1 MITEFI
7 GHFHPLVVH
16 LPIGILIFTF
26 ILELIQLKSKTKFNQ
41 AILLGTFIGT
51 AFAIVSAIMGWLLSL
66 DGGYDEKLLNN
77 HQYAGW
83 ILCFFCILLVIVKM
97 FFSANVYFDK
107 LNKSLWSIIII
118 VLFLVGHFGGSI
130 THGADYLSLDLSAG
144 NKEVKKAL
152 SIDSISAL
160 PPEKQAQV
168 NTYEGLIYPLLDAK
182 CIQCHNSEKK
192 KGNLQL
198 TSIDLILKGGKKG
211 PALTAYNAN
220 QSLMIQRMLLD
231 PANDKHMPPKGKPQ
245 LNNKEINLIYWWVQH
260 GASINDKLG
269 VALLNDTV
277 KNLIASKI
285 VPAFPAL
292 SLPQTF
298 LVDSNKINSLKQLGL
313 IVHPI
318 AKGVGYVDL
327 SAMNTPLLNDL
338 QLQKIT
344 ILDSHLVW
352 LNLANTKIT
361 NKSIATLSSCKNI
374 LKLNVA
380 YTSLNDDAIGL
391 LNQFTK
397 LSYLNIVGTS
407 ITDNGLAKLNL
418 SNNFKSLYCW
428 NTKITQGGVDQFR
441 KRYPNIQ
448 INFENESTF
457 KK

>member
-26 ILELIQLKSKTKFNQ
+26 ILELIQLKSKTKFDQ
-41 AILLGTFIGT
+41 AIFIGIFLGTI
-51 AFAIVSAIMGWLLSL
+51 FAIVAAVMGWLLSL

-83 ILCFFCILLVIVKM
+83 ILCLFCILLVIVKM

-118 VLFLVGHFGGSI
+118 VLFVVGHFGGSI
-130 THGADYLSLDLSAG
+130 THGADYLALDLSAG

-152 SIDSISAL
+152 SIDSVSAL

-168 NTYEGLIYPLLDAK
+168 NMYEGLIYPLLDAK

-211 PALTAYNAN
+211 PAITAFNA
-220 QSLMIQRMLLD
+220 QESLMIQRMLLD
-231 PANDKHMPPKGKPQ
+231 PASDKHMPPKGKPQ

-269 VALLNDTV
+269 FALLNDTV

-285 VPAFPAL
+285 APVFPTL

-318 AKGVGYVDL
+318 AKGVGYLDL
-327 SAMNTPLLNDL
+327 SAMNAPLLNDV
-338 QLQKIT
+338 QVQKIS

-352 LNLANTKIT
+352 LNLANTRIT
-361 NKSIATLSSCKNI
+361 NNSIATLSSCKNI

-380 YTSLNDDAIGL
+380 YTSLNDDAISL

-397 LSYLNIVGTS
+397 LNYLNIVGTS
-407 ITDNGLAKLNL
+407 VSDNGLAKLNL
-418 SNNFKSLYCW
+418 SNSLKTLYCW
-428 NTKITQGGVDQFR
+428 NTKITQSGVDQFK

-448 INFENESTF
+448 INF
-457 KK
+457 

>member
-313 IVHPI
+313 IVNLI
-318 AKGVGYVDL
+318 AKGVGYIDL
-327 SAMNTPLLNDL
+327 SAMNAPLLNDL

-374 LKLNVA
+374 LKLNLA

-448 INFENESTF
+448 INF
-457 KK
+457 

>member
-1 MITEFI
+1 
-7 GHFHPLVVH
+7 VH

-26 ILELIQLKSKTKFNQ
+26 ILELIQLKSKTKFDQ
-41 AILLGTFIGT
+41 AIFIGIFLGTI
-51 AFAIVSAIMGWLLSL
+51 FAIVAAVMGWLLSL

-83 ILCFFCILLVIVKM
+83 ILCLFCILLVIVKM

-118 VLFLVGHFGGSI
+118 VLFVVGHFGGSI
-130 THGADYLSLDLSAG
+130 THGADYLALDLSAG

-152 SIDSISAL
+152 SIDSVSAL

-168 NTYEGLIYPLLDAK
+168 NMYEGLIYPLLDAK

-211 PALTAYNAN
+211 PAITAFNAHE
-220 QSLMIQRMLLD
+220 SLMIQRMLLD
-231 PANDKHMPPKGKPQ
+231 PASDKHMPPKGKPQ

-269 VALLNDTV
+269 FALLNDTV

-285 VPAFPAL
+285 APVFPTL

-318 AKGVGYVDL
+318 AKGVGYLDL
-327 SAMNTPLLNDL
+327 SAMNAPLLNDV
-338 QLQKIT
+338 QVQKIS

-352 LNLANTKIT
+352 LNLANTRIT
-361 NKSIATLSSCKNI
+361 NNSIATLSSCKNI

-380 YTSLNDDAIGL
+380 YTSLNDDAIIL

-397 LSYLNIVGTS
+397 MNYLNIVGTS
-407 ITDNGLAKLNL
+407 VSDNGLAKLNL
-418 SNNFKSLYCW
+418 SNSLKTLYCW
-428 NTKITQGGVDQFR
+428 NTKITQTGVDQFR

-448 INFENESTF
+448 INF
-457 KK
+457 

>member
-26 ILELIQLKSKTKFNQ
+26 ILELIQLKSKNKFDQ
-41 AILLGTFIGT
+41 AIFIGIFLGTI
-51 AFAIVSAIMGWLLSL
+51 FAIVAAVMGWLLSL

-83 ILCFFCILLVIVKM
+83 ILCFFCFVLVIVKK
-97 FFSANVYFDK
+97 YFHALPYFNQ
-107 LNKSLWSIIII
+107 LNKSLWGIIIV

-130 THGADYLSLDLSAG
+130 THGADYLALDLSAG

-152 SIDSISAL
+152 SIDSVSAL

-168 NTYEGLIYPLLDAK
+168 NMYEGLIYPLLDAK

-211 PALTAYNAN
+211 PAITAFNA
-220 QSLMIQRMLLD
+220 QESLIIQRMLLD
-231 PANDKHMPPKGKPQ
+231 PASDKHMPPKGKPQ

-285 VPAFPAL
+285 APVFPTL

-318 AKGVGYVDL
+318 AKGVGYLDL
-327 SAMNTPLLNDL
+327 SAMNAPLLNDV
-338 QLQKIT
+338 QVQKIS

-352 LNLANTKIT
+352 LNLANTRIT
-361 NKSIATLSSCKNI
+361 NNSIATLSSCKNI

-380 YTSLNDDAIGL
+380 YTSLNDDAISL
-391 LNQFTK
+391 LNQLTK
-397 LSYLNIVGTS
+397 LNYLNIVGTS

-418 SNNFKSLYCW
+418 SNNLKTIYCW

-448 INFENESTF
+448 INF
-457 KK
+457 

>member
-16 LPIGILIFTF
+16 LPIGILLFAF
-26 ILELIQLKSKTKFNQ
+26 FLELIQLKSSTNFSQ
-41 AILLGTFIGT
+41 AILIGTIAGT
-51 AFAIVSAIMGWLLSL
+51 AFAIVSATMGWLLSL
-66 DGGYDEKLLNN
+66 DGGYDESLLNY

-83 ILCFFCILLVIVKM
+83 ILCFFCMVLVILKKYFHALT
-97 FFSANVYFDK
+97 FFNQ
-107 LNKSLWSIIII
+107 LNKSLWGTII
-118 VLFLVGHFGGSI
+118 VVLFVVGHFGGSI
-130 THGADYLSLDLSAG
+130 THGADYLALDLSAG
-144 NKEVKKAL
+144 NKEIKKAL
-152 SIDSISAL
+152 SIDSVSAL

-168 NTYEGLIYPLLDAK
+168 NMYEGLIYPLLDAK

-211 PALTAYNAN
+211 PAITAFNAEE
-220 QSLMIQRMLLD
+220 SLMIQRMLLD

-318 AKGVGYVDL
+318 AKGVGYLDL
-327 SAMNTPLLNDL
+327 SAMNAPLLNDL
-338 QLQKIT
+338 QLQKIA

-380 YTSLNDDAIGL
+380 YTSLNDDAISL

-397 LSYLNIVGTS
+397 LNYLNIVGTS
-407 ITDNGLAKLNL
+407 ITDNGLAKLNI
-418 SNNFKSLYCW
+418 SNNLKTIYCW
-428 NTKITQGGVDQFR
+428 NTKITQDGVDQFK

-448 INFENESTF
+448 INF
-457 KK
+457 

>member
-26 ILELIQLKSKTKFNQ
+26 ILELIQLKSKTKFDQ
-41 AILLGTFIGT
+41 AIFIGIFLGTI
-51 AFAIVSAIMGWLLSL
+51 FAIVAAVMGWLLSL

-83 ILCFFCILLVIVKM
+83 ILCFFCFVLVIVKK
-97 FFSANVYFDK
+97 YFPALSYFNQ
-107 LNKSLWSIIII
+107 LNKSLWGIIIV

-130 THGADYLSLDLSAG
+130 THGADYLALDLSAG

-152 SIDSISAL
+152 SIDSVSAL

-168 NTYEGLIYPLLDAK
+168 NMYEGLIYPLLDAK

-211 PALTAYNAN
+211 PAITAFNA
-220 QSLMIQRMLLD
+220 QESLIIQRMLLD
-231 PANDKHMPPKGKPQ
+231 PASDKHMPPKGKPQ

-285 VPAFPAL
+285 APVFPSL

-313 IVHPI
+313 IVHSI
-318 AKGVGYVDL
+318 AKGVGYLDL
-327 SAMNTPLLNDL
+327 SAMNAPLLNDV
-338 QLQKIT
+338 QVQKIS

-352 LNLANTKIT
+352 LNLANTRIT
-361 NKSIATLSSCKNI
+361 NNSIATLSSCKNI

-380 YTSLNDDAIGL
+380 YTSLNDDAISL
-391 LNQFTK
+391 MNQFTK
-397 LSYLNIVGTS
+397 LNYLNIVGTS
-407 ITDNGLAKLNL
+407 VSDNGLAKLNL
-418 SNNFKSLYCW
+418 SNSLKTLYCW
-428 NTKITQGGVDQFR
+428 NTKITQSGVDQFK

-448 INFENESTF
+448 INF
-457 KK
+457 

>member
-26 ILELIQLKSKTKFNQ
+26 ILELIQLKSKTKFDQ

-51 AFAIVSAIMGWLLSL
+51 TFAIVSATMGWLLSM
-66 DGGYDEKLLNN
+66 DGGYDEQLLNS

-83 ILCFFCILLVIVKM
+83 ILCFFCIVLIITKKYFHEIFYFNQLIKLL
-97 FFSANVYFDK
+97 
-107 LNKSLWSIIII
+107 WGIIII

-130 THGADYLSLDLSAG
+130 THGADYLILDLSAG
-144 NKEVKKAL
+144 NKEVNKVL

-160 PPEKQAQV
+160 PPEKQALV
-168 NTYEGLIYPLLDAK
+168 NIYKGLIYPLLDAK

-198 TSIDLILKGGKKG
+198 TSIDLTLKGGIKG
-211 PALTAYNAN
+211 PAITPFSAN
-220 QSLMIQRMLLD
+220 ESLMIQRMLLD
-231 PANDKHMPPKGKPQ
+231 PANDKHMPPRGKPQ
-245 LNNKEINLIYWWVQH
+245 LNNKEIGLIYWWVQH
-260 GASINDKLG
+260 GASVNDNLG
-269 VALLNDTV
+269 NALLNDTV

-285 VPAFPAL
+285 VPSFPAL
-292 SLPQTF
+292 SLPTTS
-298 LVDSNKINSLKQLGL
+298 LVDSNKINTLKQLGL

-318 AKGVGYVDL
+318 SKGVEYFDL
-327 SAMNTPLLNDL
+327 SAMNVSQLNDL
-338 QLQKIT
+338 ETQIIS

-361 NKSIATLSSCKNI
+361 NKGIANLSSCKNI
-374 LKLNVA
+374 IKLNVA
-380 YTSLNDDAIGL
+380 YTLLDDDAIIL
-391 LNQFTK
+391 LNHFTK

-407 ITDNGLAKLNL
+407 ITDNGLAKLNP

-428 NTKITQGGVDQFR
+428 NTKVTQSGVDNFKKQ
-441 KRYPNIQ
+441 YPNIQ
-448 INFENESTF
+448 IYF
-457 KK
+457 

>member
-26 ILELIQLKSKTKFNQ
+26 ILELIQSKSKTKFDQ

-51 AFAIVSAIMGWLLSL
+51 TFAIVSATMGWLLSM
-66 DGGYDEKLLNN
+66 DGGYDEQLLNS

-83 ILCFFCILLVIVKM
+83 ILCFFCIVLIITKKYFHEIFYFNQLIKLL
-97 FFSANVYFDK
+97 
-107 LNKSLWSIIII
+107 WGIIII

-130 THGADYLSLDLSAG
+130 THGADYLILDLSAG
-144 NKEVKKAL
+144 NKEVNKVL

-160 PPEKQAQV
+160 PPEKQALV
-168 NTYEGLIYPLLDAK
+168 NIYKGLIYPLLDAK

-198 TSIDLILKGGKKG
+198 TSIDLTLEGGIKG
-211 PALTAYNAN
+211 PAITPFRAN
-220 QSLMIQRMLLD
+220 ESLMIQRMLLD
-231 PANDKHMPPKGKPQ
+231 PANDKHMPPRGKPQ
-245 LNNKEINLIYWWVQH
+245 LNNKEIGLIYWWVQH
-260 GASINDKLG
+260 GASVNDNLG
-269 VALLNDTV
+269 NALLNDTV

-285 VPAFPAL
+285 VPSFPAL
-292 SLPQTF
+292 SLPTTS
-298 LVDSNKINSLKQLGL
+298 LVDSNKINTLKQLGL

-318 AKGVGYVDL
+318 SKGVGYFDL
-327 SAMNTPLLNDL
+327 SAMNASQLNDL
-338 QLQKIT
+338 ETQKIS

-352 LNLANTKIT
+352 VNLANTKIT
-361 NKSIATLSSCKNI
+361 NKGIANLSSCKNI
-374 LKLNVA
+374 IKLNVA
-380 YTSLNDDAIGL
+380 YTLLDDEAIIL

-407 ITDNGLAKLNL
+407 ITDNGLAKLNP

-428 NTKITQGGVDQFR
+428 NTKVTQSGVDNFR
-441 KRYPNIQ
+441 KQYPNIQ
-448 INFENESTF
+448 IYF
-457 KK
+457 

>member
-1 MITEFI
+1 
-7 GHFHPLVVH
+7 VH

-118 VLFLVGHFGGSI
+118 VLFVVGHFGGSI

-313 IVHPI
+313 IVNLI
-318 AKGVGYVDL
+318 AKGVGYIDL
-327 SAMNTPLLNDL
+327 SAMNAPLLNDL

-448 INFENESTF
+448 INF
-457 KK
+457 

>member
-16 LPIGILIFTF
+16 LPIGILLFAF
-26 ILELIQLKSKTKFNQ
+26 FLELIQLKSSTNFSQ
-41 AILLGTFIGT
+41 AILIGTIVGT
-51 AFAIVSAIMGWLLSL
+51 AFAIVSATMGWLLSL
-66 DGGYDEKLLNN
+66 DGGYDESLLNY

-83 ILCFFCILLVIVKM
+83 ILCLFCILLVIVKI

-118 VLFLVGHFGGSI
+118 VLFVVGHFGGSI
-130 THGADYLSLDLSAG
+130 THGADYLALDLSAG

-152 SIDSISAL
+152 SIDSVSAL

-168 NTYEGLIYPLLDAK
+168 NMYEGLIYPLLDAK

-260 GASINDKLG
+260 GALVNDKLG
-269 VALLNDTV
+269 NALLNDTV

-285 VPAFPAL
+285 IPAFPAL
-292 SLPQTF
+292 SLPQTS
-298 LVDSNKINSLKQLGL
+298 LVDSNKINTLKQLGL

-318 AKGVGYVDL
+318 AKGVGYLDL
-327 SAMNTPLLNDL
+327 SAMNAPLLNDV
-338 QLQKIT
+338 QVQKIS

-352 LNLANTKIT
+352 LNLANTRIT
-361 NKSIATLSSCKNI
+361 NNSIATLSSCKNI

-380 YTSLNDDAIGL
+380 YTSLNDDAISL

-397 LSYLNIVGTS
+397 LNYLNIVGTS
-407 ITDNGLAKLNL
+407 VSDNGLAKLNL
-418 SNNFKSLYCW
+418 SNSLKTLYCW
-428 NTKITQGGVDQFR
+428 NTKITQSGVDQFK

-448 INFENESTF
+448 INF
-457 KK
+457 

>member
-26 ILELIQLKSKTKFNQ
+26 ILELIQLRSKSNFDQ
-41 AILLGTFIGT
+41 SIFIGT
-51 AFAIVSAIMGWLLSL
+51 VVGSVFAFVSATMGWLLSL
-66 DGGYDEKLLNN
+66 DGGYDVQLLNN

-83 ILCFFCILLVIVKM
+83 ILCLFCILLVIVKI

-118 VLFLVGHFGGSI
+118 VLFVVGHFGGSI
-130 THGADYLSLDLSAG
+130 THGADYLALDLSSG

-152 SIDSISAL
+152 SIDSVSAL
-160 PPEKQAQV
+160 PPEKQAQM
-168 NTYEGLIYPLLDAK
+168 NMYEGLIYPLLDAK

-211 PALTAYNAN
+211 PALTAFDAHE
-220 QSLMIQRMLLD
+220 SLMIQRMLLD

-245 LNNKEINLIYWWVQH
+245 FNNKEINLIYWWVQH
-260 GASINDKLG
+260 GASVNDKLG
-269 VALLNDTV
+269 AALLNDTV

-285 VPAFPAL
+285 IPALPAL
-292 SLPQTF
+292 SLPTTF
-298 LVDSNKINSLKQLGL
+298 LVDSNKMNSLKRLGL
-313 IVHPI
+313 IVNPI
-318 AKGVGYVDL
+318 AKGNGYIDL
-327 SAMNTPLLNDL
+327 SAMSVPALNDL
-338 QLQKIT
+338 QVQKIS

-361 NKSIATLSSCKNI
+361 NKGIATLSSCKNI

-380 YTSLNDDAIGL
+380 YTLLNDDAIGL

-397 LSYLNIVGTS
+397 LNYLNIVGTS
-407 ITDNGLAKLNL
+407 ITDHGLVKLNPSKNL
-418 SNNFKSLYCW
+418 KSIYCW

-448 INFENESTF
+448 INF
-457 KK
+457 

>member
-1 MITEFI
+1 MISEFI

-152 SIDSISAL
+152 SIDSVSAL

-168 NTYEGLIYPLLDAK
+168 NMYEGLIYPLLDAK

-313 IVHPI
+313 IVNLI
-318 AKGVGYVDL
+318 AKGVGYIDL
-327 SAMNTPLLNDL
+327 SAMNAPLLNDL

-448 INFENESTF
+448 INF
-457 KK
+457 

>member
-26 ILELIQLKSKTKFNQ
+26 ILELIQLKSKTKFDQ

-51 AFAIVSAIMGWLLSL
+51 TFAIVSATMGWLLSM
-66 DGGYDEKLLNN
+66 DGGYDEQLLNS

-83 ILCFFCILLVIVKM
+83 ILCFFCIVLIITKKCFHAFL
-97 FFSANVYFDK
+97 YFNQLIK
-107 LNKSLWSIIII
+107 FLWGIIII

-130 THGADYLSLDLSAG
+130 THGADYLILDLSAG
-144 NKEVKKAL
+144 NKEVNKVL

-160 PPEKQAQV
+160 PPEKQALV
-168 NTYEGLIYPLLDAK
+168 NIYKGLIYPLLDAK

-198 TSIDLILKGGKKG
+198 TSIDLTLEGGIKG
-211 PALTAYNAN
+211 PAITPFRAN
-220 QSLMIQRMLLD
+220 ESLMIQRMLLD
-231 PANDKHMPPKGKPQ
+231 PANDKHMPPRGKPQ
-245 LNNKEINLIYWWVQH
+245 LNNKELGLIYWWVQH
-260 GASINDKLG
+260 GASVNDNLG
-269 VALLNDTV
+269 NALLNDTV

-285 VPAFPAL
+285 VPTFPAL
-292 SLPQTF
+292 SLPTTS
-298 LVDSNKINSLKQLGL
+298 LVDSNKINTLKQLGL

-318 AKGVGYVDL
+318 SKGVGYFDL
-327 SAMNTPLLNDL
+327 SAMNASQLNDL
-338 QLQKIT
+338 ETQKIS

-352 LNLANTKIT
+352 VNLANTKIT
-361 NKSIATLSSCKNI
+361 NKGIANLSSCKNI
-374 LKLNVA
+374 IKLNVA
-380 YTSLNDDAIGL
+380 YTLLDDEAIIL

-407 ITDNGLAKLNL
+407 ITDNGLAKLNP

-428 NTKITQGGVDQFR
+428 NTKVTQSGVDNFKKQ
-441 KRYPNIQ
+441 YPNIQ
-448 INFENESTF
+448 IYF
-457 KK
+457 

>member
-16 LPIGILIFTF
+16 LPIGILLFAF
-26 ILELIQLKSKTKFNQ
+26 FLEIIQLKSSTNFSQ
-41 AILLGTFIGT
+41 AILIGTIAAT

-260 GASINDKLG
+260 GALVNDKLG
-269 VALLNDTV
+269 NALLNDTV

-285 VPAFPAL
+285 VPAFPTL
-292 SLPQTF
+292 LLPQTS
-298 LVDSNKINSLKQLGL
+298 LVDSNKINTLKQLGL
-313 IVHPI
+313 IVQPI
-318 AKGVGYVDL
+318 AKGIGYVDL
-327 SAMNTPLLNDL
+327 SAMNAALLNDV
-338 QLQKIT
+338 QAQKIS

-361 NKSIATLSSCKNI
+361 NKGIANLSSCKNVI
-374 LKLNVA
+374 KLNVA

-448 INFENESTF
+448 INF
-457 KK
+457 

>member
-298 LVDSNKINSLKQLGL
+298 VVDSNKINSLKQLGL
-313 IVHPI
+313 IVNLI
-318 AKGVGYVDL
+318 AKGVGYIDL
-327 SAMNTPLLNDL
+327 SAMNAPLLNDL

-448 INFENESTF
+448 INF
-457 KK
+457 

>member
-211 PALTAYNAN
+211 PAITAFNA
-220 QSLMIQRMLLD
+220 QESLMIQRMLLD

-269 VALLNDTV
+269 VALLSDTV

-313 IVHPI
+313 IVNLI
-318 AKGVGYVDL
+318 AKGVGYIDL
-327 SAMNTPLLNDL
+327 SAMNAPLLNDL

-448 INFENESTF
+448 INF
-457 KK
+457 

>member
-313 IVHPI
+313 IVNLI
-318 AKGVGYVDL
+318 AKGVGYIDL
-327 SAMNTPLLNDL
+327 SAMNAPLLNDL

-380 YTSLNDDAIGL
+380 YTSLNDDAISL
-391 LNQFTK
+391 LNQFTQ
-397 LSYLNIVGTS
+397 LNYLNIVGTS
-407 ITDNGLAKLNL
+407 ISDNGLAKLNL
-418 SNNFKSLYCW
+418 SNNLKTIYCW

-448 INFENESTF
+448 INF
-457 KK
+457 

>member
-313 IVHPI
+313 IVNLI
-318 AKGVGYVDL
+318 AKGVGYIDL
-327 SAMNTPLLNDL
+327 SAMNAPLLNDL

-361 NKSIATLSSCKNI
+361 NKGFANLSSCKNVI
-374 LKLNVA
+374 KLNVA

-448 INFENESTF
+448 INF
-457 KK
+457 

>member
-313 IVHPI
+313 IVNLI
-318 AKGVGYVDL
+318 AKGVGYIDL
-327 SAMNTPLLNDL
+327 SAMNAPLLNDL

-361 NKSIATLSSCKNI
+361 NKGFANLSSCKNVI
-374 LKLNVA
+374 KLNVA
-380 YTSLNDDAIGL
+380 YTSLNDDAISL

-448 INFENESTF
+448 INF
-457 KK
+457 

>member
-26 ILELIQLKSKTKFNQ
+26 ILELIQLKSKTKFDQ
-41 AILLGTFIGT
+41 AIFIGIFLGTI
-51 AFAIVSAIMGWLLSL
+51 FAIVAAVMGWLLSL

-83 ILCFFCILLVIVKM
+83 ILCLFCILLVIVKM

-118 VLFLVGHFGGSI
+118 VLFVVGHFGGSI
-130 THGADYLSLDLSAG
+130 THGADYLALDLSAG

-152 SIDSISAL
+152 SIDSVSAL

-168 NTYEGLIYPLLDAK
+168 NMYEGLIYPLLDAK

-211 PALTAYNAN
+211 PAITAFNA
-220 QSLMIQRMLLD
+220 QESLMIQRMLLD
-231 PANDKHMPPKGKPQ
+231 PASDKHMPPKGKPQ

-269 VALLNDTV
+269 FALLNDTV

-285 VPAFPAL
+285 APVFPTL

-313 IVHPI
+313 IVHSI
-318 AKGVGYVDL
+318 AKGVGYLDL
-327 SAMNTPLLNDL
+327 SAMNAPLLNDV
-338 QLQKIT
+338 QVQKIS

-352 LNLANTKIT
+352 LNLANTRIT
-361 NKSIATLSSCKNI
+361 NNSIATLSSCKNI

-380 YTSLNDDAIGL
+380 YTSLNDDAIIL

-397 LSYLNIVGTS
+397 MNYLNIVGTS
-407 ITDNGLAKLNL
+407 VSDNGLAKLNL
-418 SNNFKSLYCW
+418 SNSLKTLYCW
-428 NTKITQGGVDQFR
+428 NTKITQTGVDQFR

-448 INFENESTF
+448 INF
-457 KK
+457 

>member
-211 PALTAYNAN
+211 PAITAFNA
-220 QSLMIQRMLLD
+220 QESLMIQRMLLD

-313 IVHPI
+313 IVNLI
-318 AKGVGYVDL
+318 AKGVGYIDL
-327 SAMNTPLLNDL
+327 SAMNAPLLNDL

-448 INFENESTF
+448 INF
-457 KK
+457 

>member
-26 ILELIQLKSKTKFNQ
+26 ILELIQLKSKTKFDQ
-41 AILLGTFIGT
+41 AIFIGIFLGTI
-51 AFAIVSAIMGWLLSL
+51 FAIVAAVMGWLLSL

-83 ILCFFCILLVIVKM
+83 ILCLFCILLVIVKM

-118 VLFLVGHFGGSI
+118 VLFVVGHFGGSI
-130 THGADYLSLDLSAG
+130 THGADYLALDLSAG
-144 NKEVKKAL
+144 NKEIKKAL
-152 SIDSISAL
+152 SIDSVSAL

-168 NTYEGLIYPLLDAK
+168 NMYEGLIYPLLDAK

-211 PALTAYNAN
+211 PAITAFNAEE
-220 QSLMIQRMLLD
+220 SLMIQRMLLD

-285 VPAFPAL
+285 APVFPTL

-318 AKGVGYVDL
+318 AKGVGYLDL
-327 SAMNTPLLNDL
+327 SAMNAPLLNDV
-338 QLQKIT
+338 QVQKIS

-352 LNLANTKIT
+352 LNLANTRIT
-361 NKSIATLSSCKNI
+361 NNSIATLSSCKNI

-380 YTSLNDDAIGL
+380 YTSLNDDAISL

-397 LSYLNIVGTS
+397 LNYLNIVGTS
-407 ITDNGLAKLNL
+407 VSDNGLAKLNL
-418 SNNFKSLYCW
+418 SNSLKTLYCW
-428 NTKITQGGVDQFR
+428 NTKITQSGVDQFK

-448 INFENESTF
+448 INF
-457 KK
+457 

>member
-26 ILELIQLKSKTKFNQ
+26 ILELIQLKSKTKFDQ
-41 AILLGTFIGT
+41 AIFIGIFLGTI
-51 AFAIVSAIMGWLLSL
+51 FAIVAAVMGWLLSL

-83 ILCFFCILLVIVKM
+83 ILCLFCILLVIVKM

-118 VLFLVGHFGGSI
+118 VLFVVGHFGGSI
-130 THGADYLSLDLSAG
+130 THGADYLALDLSAG

-152 SIDSISAL
+152 SIDSVSAL

-168 NTYEGLIYPLLDAK
+168 NMYEGLIYPLLDAK

-211 PALTAYNAN
+211 PAITAFNA
-220 QSLMIQRMLLD
+220 QESLMIQRMLLD
-231 PANDKHMPPKGKPQ
+231 PASDKHMPPKGKPQ

-269 VALLNDTV
+269 FALLNDTV

-285 VPAFPAL
+285 APVFPTL

-318 AKGVGYVDL
+318 AKGVGYLDL
-327 SAMNTPLLNDL
+327 SAMNAPLLNDV
-338 QLQKIT
+338 QVQKIS

-352 LNLANTKIT
+352 LNLANTRIT
-361 NKSIATLSSCKNI
+361 NNSIATLSSCKNI

-380 YTSLNDDAIGL
+380 YTSLNDDAIIL

-397 LSYLNIVGTS
+397 MNYLNIVGTS
-407 ITDNGLAKLNL
+407 VSDNGLAKLNL
-418 SNNFKSLYCW
+418 SNSLKTLYCW
-428 NTKITQGGVDQFR
+428 NTKITQSGVDQFK

-448 INFENESTF
+448 INF
-457 KK
+457 

>member
-260 GASINDKLG
+260 GALVNDKLG
-269 VALLNDTV
+269 NALLNDTV

-285 VPAFPAL
+285 VPAFPTL
-292 SLPQTF
+292 SLPQTS
-298 LVDSNKINSLKQLGL
+298 LVDSNKINTLKQLGL

-327 SAMNTPLLNDL
+327 SAMNAALLNDV
-338 QLQKIT
+338 QTQKIS

-361 NKSIATLSSCKNI
+361 NKGIANLSSCKNI
-374 LKLNVA
+374 IKLNVA
-380 YTSLNDDAIGL
+380 YTSLNDDAISL

-407 ITDNGLAKLNL
+407 ITDKGLAKLNL

-428 NTKITQGGVDQFR
+428 NTKITQSGVDQFR

-448 INFENESTF
+448 INF
-457 KK
+457 

>member
-26 ILELIQLKSKTKFNQ
+26 ILELIQSKSKTKFDQ

-51 AFAIVSAIMGWLLSL
+51 TFAIVSATMGWLLSM
-66 DGGYDEKLLNN
+66 DGGYDEQLLNS

-83 ILCFFCILLVIVKM
+83 ILCFFCIVLIITKKYFHEIFYFNQLIKLL
-97 FFSANVYFDK
+97 
-107 LNKSLWSIIII
+107 WGIIII

-130 THGADYLSLDLSAG
+130 THGADYLILDLSAG
-144 NKEVKKAL
+144 NKEVNKVL

-160 PPEKQAQV
+160 PPEKQALV
-168 NTYEGLIYPLLDAK
+168 NIYKGLIYPLLDAK

-198 TSIDLILKGGKKG
+198 TSIDLTLKGGIKG
-211 PALTAYNAN
+211 PAITPFSAN
-220 QSLMIQRMLLD
+220 ESLMIQRMLLD
-231 PANDKHMPPKGKPQ
+231 PANDKHMPPRGKPQ
-245 LNNKEINLIYWWVQH
+245 LNNKEIGLIYWWVQH
-260 GASINDKLG
+260 GASVNDNLG
-269 VALLNDTV
+269 NALLNDTV

-285 VPAFPAL
+285 VPSFPAL
-292 SLPQTF
+292 SLPTTS
-298 LVDSNKINSLKQLGL
+298 LVDSNKINTLKQLGL

-318 AKGVGYVDL
+318 SKGVEYFDL
-327 SAMNTPLLNDL
+327 SAMNVSQLNDL
-338 QLQKIT
+338 ETQIIS

-361 NKSIATLSSCKNI
+361 NKGIANLSSCKNI
-374 LKLNVA
+374 IKLNVA
-380 YTSLNDDAIGL
+380 YTLLDDDAIIL
-391 LNQFTK
+391 LNHFTK

-407 ITDNGLAKLNL
+407 ITDNGLAKLNP

-428 NTKITQGGVDQFR
+428 NTKVTQSGVDNFKKQ
-441 KRYPNIQ
+441 YPNIQ
-448 INFENESTF
+448 IYF
-457 KK
+457 

>member
-118 VLFLVGHFGGSI
+118 VLFVVGHFGGSI
-130 THGADYLSLDLSAG
+130 THGADYLALDLSAG
-144 NKEVKKAL
+144 NKEIKKAL
-152 SIDSISAL
+152 SIDSVSAL

-168 NTYEGLIYPLLDAK
+168 NMYEGLIYPLLDAK

-211 PALTAYNAN
+211 PAITAFNA
-220 QSLMIQRMLLD
+220 QESLIIQRMLLD

-285 VPAFPAL
+285 APVFPTL

-318 AKGVGYVDL
+318 AKGVGYLDL
-327 SAMNTPLLNDL
+327 SAMNAPLLNDV
-338 QLQKIT
+338 QVQKIS

-352 LNLANTKIT
+352 LNLANTRIT
-361 NKSIATLSSCKNI
+361 NNSIATLSSCKNI

-380 YTSLNDDAIGL
+380 YTSLNDDAISL

-397 LSYLNIVGTS
+397 LNYLNIVGTS
-407 ITDNGLAKLNL
+407 VSDNGLAKLNL
-418 SNNFKSLYCW
+418 SNSLKTLYCW
-428 NTKITQGGVDQFR
+428 NTKITQSGVDQFK

-448 INFENESTF
+448 INF
-457 KK
+457 

>member
-1 MITEFI
+1 
-7 GHFHPLVVH
+7 VH

-313 IVHPI
+313 IVNLI
-318 AKGVGYVDL
+318 AKGVGYIDL
-327 SAMNTPLLNDL
+327 SAMNAPLLNDL

-448 INFENESTF
+448 INF
-457 KK
+457 

>member
-26 ILELIQLKSKTKFNQ
+26 ILELIQLKSKTKFDQ
-41 AILLGTFIGT
+41 AIFIGIFLGTI
-51 AFAIVSAIMGWLLSL
+51 FAIVAAVMGWLLSL

-83 ILCFFCILLVIVKM
+83 ILCLFCILLVIVKM

-118 VLFLVGHFGGSI
+118 VLFVVGHFGGSI
-130 THGADYLSLDLSAG
+130 THGADYLALDLSAG

-152 SIDSISAL
+152 SIDSVSAL

-168 NTYEGLIYPLLDAK
+168 NMYEGLIYPLLDAK

-211 PALTAYNAN
+211 PAITAFNA
-220 QSLMIQRMLLD
+220 QESLMIQRMLLD
-231 PANDKHMPPKGKPQ
+231 PASDKHMPPKGKPQ

-269 VALLNDTV
+269 FALLNDTV

-285 VPAFPAL
+285 APVFPTL

-318 AKGVGYVDL
+318 AKGVGYLDL
-327 SAMNTPLLNDL
+327 SAMNAPLLNDV
-338 QLQKIT
+338 QVQKIS

-352 LNLANTKIT
+352 LNLANTRIT
-361 NKSIATLSSCKNI
+361 NNSIATLSSCKNI

-380 YTSLNDDAIGL
+380 YTSLNDDAIIL

-397 LSYLNIVGTS
+397 MNYLNIVGTS
-407 ITDNGLAKLNL
+407 VSDNGLAKLNL
-418 SNNFKSLYCW
+418 SNSLKTLYCW
-428 NTKITQGGVDQFR
+428 NTKITQTGVDQFR

-448 INFENESTF
+448 INF
-457 KK
+457 